1 MTQKNKLGRKTGS
14 CVLSE
19 SRSVKLDRAMRPMR
33 KSEKQ
38 WMGKKNLLL
47 QGSKLDQLFG
57 AFKENKLLKRRRW
70 QAALEVE
77 EEAKKTTSFQ
87 GVASNLSSFFA
98 AQSSLDKRAAMTKT
112 VRSLHKK
119 KTLMPCY
126 ITTCWIQKRNK
137 KAITI

>member
-77 EEAKKTTSFQ
+77 EAKKTTSFQ

-119 KTLMPCY
+119 NLNALLHHNLLAT
-126 ITTCWIQKRNK
+126 K
-137 KAITI
+137 KK